1 MLALPQPFS
10 QGAPVPF
17 AGEED
22 LEARI
27 WVFILMAL
35 ADGGASLREY
45 HAGLEL
51 EATRLQKQLVD
62 ACVEKGVTVF
72 LGT

>member
-1 MLALPQPFS
+1 MFQAHFMLALLQPFS
-10 QGAPVPF
+10 QGALVPF

-35 ADGGASLREY
+35 ADGGASLRE
-45 HAGLEL
+45 
-51 EATRLQKQLVD
+51 
-62 ACVEKGVTVF
+62 
-72 LGT
+72 